1 MNWLAS
7 DDDNQVKQKSDAK
20 TPITR
25 SRVWV
30 TMFGALAIVYLLWNI
45 PALDFIVY
53 PLRLFVTYVHEAGH
67 SSMALL
73 SGGKVVGFSVS
84 SDGSGL
90 ARTIG
95 GTRALILL
103 AGYLGAAF
111 FGACLFYIVN
121 TFRRP
126 RSISIVIGVMMVFFT
141 LSFASVDA
149 SGAPFAMLI
158 GLGMSAVLIGMG
170 WKLNRQIN
178 LLVLNVLAIM
188 TSLNAVLDLF
198 FLVNN
203 ADVGAGQ
210 GVRNDAAAF
219 SEVVNVLGI
228 GLPAAVWAFVWAG
241 IAIAMIG
248 AAVYYSLIRP
258 TLNDAVKDAEKPKTG
273 IEL

>member
-1 MNWLAS
+1 MNWQSL
-7 DDDNQVKQKSDAK
+7 DDDKQVKQKNDDIS
-20 TPITR
+20 PITR

-30 TMFGALAIVYLLWNI
+30 TIFGALAIVYLLWNI
-45 PALDFIVY
+45 PAFDFIVY

-67 SSMALL
+67 SAMALL
-73 SGGKVVGFSVS
+73 SGGDVVGFSVS

-95 GTRALILL
+95 GSRALILP

-111 FGACLFYIVN
+111 FGACLFYAVN
-121 TFRRP
+121 TLRRP
-126 RSISIVIGVMMVFFT
+126 RTIGIVIGVIMAFFT

-149 SGAPFAMLI
+149 SGAPLAMLI

-203 ADVGAGQ
+203 ADIGAGQ

-219 SEVVNVLGI
+219 SADVI

-258 TLNDAVKDAEKPKTG
+258 TLNDAVKDTEKPKAG
-273 IEL
+273 IDL